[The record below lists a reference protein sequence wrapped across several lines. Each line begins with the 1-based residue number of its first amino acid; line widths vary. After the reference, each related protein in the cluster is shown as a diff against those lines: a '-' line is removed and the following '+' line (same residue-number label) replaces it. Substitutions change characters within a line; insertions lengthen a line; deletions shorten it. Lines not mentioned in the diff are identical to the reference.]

1 MRPTSLA
8 FLHRL
13 LDAPGPSGF
22 ETAPAKVWRDEA
34 ATFADDVS
42 VDVSGNSTA
51 VLHADGAPRI
61 MFAGHIDEI
70 GLMVSHVDDDG
81 FLSFQGIGGWDPQVL
96 VGQRIVIAATGGP
109 VAGVIGRKPIHL
121 LKADEK
127 EKAMKIADL
136 WIDIGAKSRKD
147 ALRRLRIGDPA
158 VVAAAALPLP
168 NRRLASRSIDNRI
181 GAFVVLEALR
191 LLRRPVPKA
200 AVHAVATAQEEI
212 GWFGGGARTSA
223 TGLEPAAAL
232 VVDVTHATDH
242 PGADK
247 KEVGDV
253 RLGAGPVLSRGSS
266 VNSVVFEMLAE
277 TAEREKI
284 PYQLQAAPRDT
295 GTDAD
300 AIATAHRGVATGLVS
315 VPNRYMHSPNEMV
328 DVGDLERAA
337 ALLAAFA
344 RRVTR
349 ATDFTPREAP
359 PAGAPRRPRR
369 ANRPTGSA
377 PAR

>member
-1 MRPTSLA
+1 MRPASLR

-22 ETAPAKVWRDEA
+22 ETAPAGIWRDEA
-34 ATFADDVS
+34 ATLADEVS
-42 VDVSGNSTA
+42 ADVSGNSAA
-51 VLHADGAPRI
+51 VLNGAGAPRI

-81 FLSFQGIGGWDPQVL
+81 FLAFQGIGGWDPQVL
-96 VGQRIVIAATGGP
+96 VGQRVVIATRSGP

-121 LKADEK
+121 LKPEDK
-127 EKAMKIADL
+127 EKAIKIADL
-136 WIDIGAKSRKD
+136 WIDIGAKHQKD
-147 ALRRLRIGDPA
+147 ALKRVRVGDPA

-168 NRRLASRSIDNRI
+168 NSRLASRSIDNRI
-181 GAFVVLEALR
+181 GAFVVLEAVR
-191 LLRRPVPKA
+191 MLRRPRPKA
-200 AVHAVATAQEEI
+200 AVYAVATTQEEI

-223 TGLEPAAAL
+223 TGLEPAVAI

-242 PGADK
+242 PNGDK

-266 VNSVVFEMLAE
+266 VNPIVFEMLAE

-328 DVGDLERAA
+328 DLGDLERAA

-344 RRVTR
+344 RRVTPR
-349 ATDFTPREAP
+349 TDFTPR
-359 PAGAPRRPRR
+359 
-369 ANRPTGSA
+369 
-377 PAR
+377 

>member
-22 ETAPAKVWRDEA
+22 ETVPARVWRTEAEALADEVHA
-34 ATFADDVS
+34 
-42 VDVSGNSTA
+42 DVSGNTRA
-51 VLHADGAPRI
+51 VLNPGGTPRV

-81 FLSFQGIGGWDPQVL
+81 FLAFQGIGGWDPQVL
-96 VGQRIVIAATGGP
+96 VGQRVEVAARGGP
-109 VAGVIGRKPIHL
+109 VPGVIGRKPIHL
-121 LKADEK
+121 LKSEEK

-136 WIDIGAKSRKD
+136 WIDIGAKNRKD
-147 ALRRLRIGDPA
+147 ALRQVRVGDPA
-158 VVAAAALPLP
+158 VVAASALTLP
-168 NRRLASRSIDNRI
+168 NGRLVSRSIDNRI

-191 LLRRPVPKA
+191 QLRRPRPKA

-223 TGLEPAAAL
+223 TGIEPVLAL
-232 VVDVTHATDH
+232 VVDVTHATDN

-247 KEVGDV
+247 KEVGDI
-253 RLGAGPVLSRGSS
+253 RLGAGPVLSRGSA
-266 VNSVVFEMLAE
+266 VNPMVFELLAE

-284 PYQLQAAPRDT
+284 PYQILAAPRDT

-300 AIATAHRGVATGLVS
+300 AIATAHRGIATGLVS

-328 DVGDLERAA
+328 DLGDLERAA
-337 ALLAAFA
+337 ALLAACA
-344 RRVTR
+344 RRVTPR
-349 ATDFTPREAP
+349 SDFTPR
-359 PAGAPRRPRR
+359 
-369 ANRPTGSA
+369 
-377 PAR
+377 